1 MVNLF
6 EPISKYSTQ
15 LRSPDIVPEIVRK
28 AFKEAQAEKPGGCFI
43 DFPEDIA
50 SAEVDPKIKPL
61 KVQAPKP
68 PNAPE
73 EKIQQAADLISNA
86 KFPIIMAGNGVIRGR
101 ASKQLLAFT
110 ETLNIPV
117 AMTFMAK
124 GAIPFTHDNSLGSVG
139 LGAKDYIACGF
150 DRADVVICVGYDMI
164 EYSPVNWN
172 ENQDKKIIHIDTMP
186 AEVDA
191 HYMLECGLI
200 GDIGNSLGK
209 MTAIASKQK
218 EFPATGLRQAI
229 VEELNEHA
237 EDQSFPLKPQKIIWE
252 LRQALAG
259 LSIPLNELYQ
269 PRKK

>member
-1 MVNLF
+1 MNLF

-101 ASKQLLAFT
+101 ASKQLLAIHRNFKHSCCDD
-110 ETLNIPV
+110 
-117 AMTFMAK
+117 FYGK
-124 GAIPFTHDNSLGSVG
+124 
-139 LGAKDYIACGF
+139 
-150 DRADVVICVGYDMI
+150 RGY
-164 EYSPVNWN
+164 
-172 ENQDKKIIHIDTMP
+172 
-186 AEVDA
+186 
-191 HYMLECGLI
+191 
-200 GDIGNSLGK
+200 
-209 MTAIASKQK
+209 
-218 EFPATGLRQAI
+218 
-229 VEELNEHA
+229 
-237 EDQSFPLKPQKIIWE
+237 SFYPW
-252 LRQALAG
+252 
-259 LSIPLNELYQ
+259 
-269 PRKK
+269 